1 MVNSLIA
8 GYPLPETVAFDERE
22 CLDRRLFYTLI
33 LIDIGKNGKKGVCVS
48 FRPVR
53 GDGYPHTISMKEGH
67 KHALCEKQ

>member
-33 LIDIGKNGKKGVCVS
+33 LIDIEKTERKECVS

>member
-33 LIDIGKNGKKGVCVS
+33 LIDIEKTERKECVFPS
-48 FRPVR
+48 VPFE
-53 GDGYPHTISMKEGH
+53 GTGIHTRF
-67 KHALCEKQ
+67 L